1 MAQMSEELIE
11 QWADATAEIYNE
23 SLSGIS
29 LTRMPAA
36 VAQYIELFAQ
46 SENLTFTREA
56 TPLDYF
62 ERHPFLAVSAILNN
76 AEALE
81 ALTKISKKHWM
92 RWLASPKLG
101 TTSTKSRNPSWV
113 LLRPTTKKTGKPS
126 TATAKANRCALP
138 RTGWLFWF
146 LVPRAKRV

>member
-36 VAQYIELFAQ
+36 VAQYIDLFAQ

-62 ERHPFLAVSAILNN
+62 ERHPFVAISAILNN

-81 ALTKISKKHWM
+81 ALDEDQQEALDEMVGFTEAWYNFDQEQE
-92 RWLASPKLG
+92 PELG
-101 TTSTKSRNPSWV
+101 TSEADDEEDW
-113 LLRPTTKKTGKPS
+113 
-126 TATAKANRCALP
+126 
-138 RTGWLFWF
+138 
-146 LVPRAKRV
+146 